1 MAKKEHISSE
11 ETKRAMA
18 FSLKR
23 LMVRKPLDK
32 ISIREITEGC
42 GVNRQTFYY
51 HFQDIYDL
59 LEWMYQQ
66 EAVSLLAQYEGVLLW
81 QDGLL
86 QLLRY
91 LQDNRDICL
100 CALRSLGHEH
110 LRHFFQQNVYDII
123 RYTVEDLTR
132 DQDLPQGYEE
142 LMTRFYVSAL
152 AGVVESWL
160 IGELKR
166 TPEELVSFADTMLQ
180 THIRGG
186 ELSFPKRKTE
196 THHE

>member
-51 HFQDIYDL
+51 HFRDIYDL

-81 QDGLL
+81 QDGLP

-91 LQDNRDICL
+91 LRDNRDICL
-100 CALRSLGHEH
+100 CTLRSLGHEH

-132 DQDLPQGYEE
+132 DQDLPRA
-142 LMTRFYVSAL
+142 MRS
-152 AGVVESWL
+152 
-160 IGELKR
+160 
-166 TPEELVSFADTMLQ
+166 
-180 THIRGG
+180 
-186 ELSFPKRKTE
+186 
-196 THHE
+196 